1 MSLVRLNIKGISYSQ
16 TQNGAYALILNE
28 VDGDRKL
35 PIVIG
40 AFEAQSIAIA
50 LEKDI
55 RPPRPLTHDLFKNFA
70 DRFEIA
76 VKQVI
81 VHKLV
86 DGVFYSSIICER
98 DKIEEIIDA
107 RTSDAIALALRFN
120 APIFTYK
127 NILDKAGIF
136 LKVNPKKDESD
147 MDPLDSVLMDDFIE
161 NEVESDLPSEPYKVK
176 TLQEL
181 NILLNE
187 AVENEDYEAA
197 AHIRDEIS
205 KRN

>member
-16 TQNGAYALILNE
+16 TQNGAYALILSE

-50 LEKDI
+50 LEKEI
-55 RPPRPLTHDLFKNFA
+55 KPPRPLTHDLFKNFS
-70 DRFEIA
+70 DRFDIV
-76 VKQVI
+76 VKQGI
-81 VHKLV
+81 IHKLV
-86 DGVFYSSIICER
+86 DGVFYSSLICER

-127 NILDKAGIF
+127 NILDKAGIY
-136 LKVNPKKDESD
+136 LKVNPKSEDESED
-147 MDPLDSVLMDDFIE
+147 
-161 NEVESDLPSEPYKVK
+161 
-176 TLQEL
+176 
-181 NILLNE
+181 NILLDEVLAEEIETKAAENYQDKSLDE
-187 AVENEDYEAA
+187 LNALLDQAVNNEDYETAA
-197 AHIRDEIS
+197 KIRDEIS